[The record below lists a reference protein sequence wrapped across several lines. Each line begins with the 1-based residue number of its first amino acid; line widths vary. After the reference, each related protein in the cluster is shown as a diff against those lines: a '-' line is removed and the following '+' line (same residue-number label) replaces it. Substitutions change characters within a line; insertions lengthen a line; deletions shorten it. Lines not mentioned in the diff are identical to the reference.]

1 MCGVLL
7 FTLLAVPG
15 VDVEAKPLA
24 GPEITGTLV
33 SLSADT
39 LVVKTA
45 QGEKSLGVR
54 ELQSVGRPG
63 KTPESVERAKVWV
76 DLIDGSELTGNKYVA
91 AAGKATFTL
100 LGGATVEIPTRSIRS
115 VRLHEKPTDATLQKE
130 WSEIVEGKPAGDV
143 LIIRKVS
150 VVKVEG
156 DDKTTEKTQVALDSL
171 EGVLKD
177 VTPDLVQFVFD
188 GDTLDVKREKI
199 EGFVYYHAVDRE
211 LPDAACRVS
220 DASGSA
226 WQAKSVTL
234 AGEQLEIVGVAGVK
248 VSLPLARF
256 VKLDYSAG
264 NTVFLSDLK
273 PDSAEFRHPLDDRFT
288 SGRLAKFYQPRDN
301 RGLEADSRLR
311 LEGDTRDH
319 RGLALH
325 SRTQLVYRLPA
336 KAQWFESLAELD
348 GAVPDHCV
356 VKLVISGDNK
366 PLLTE
371 TITGVDKARSL
382 KVDVSGVRRLGILV
396 DVVSD
401 RTSSQL
407 NLIEARIT
415 K

>member
-7 FTLLAVPG
+7 ITLLAVPG
-15 VDVEAKPLA
+15 IDVEARPLA
-24 GPEITGTLV
+24 GPEVAGTLV

-45 QGEKSLGVR
+45 QGEKSLVVR
-54 ELQSVGRPG
+54 ELASVARPG
-63 KTPESVERAKVWV
+63 APPESGEKSKVWV
-76 DLIDGSELTGNKYVA
+76 DLIDGSELAGVKYLA
-91 AAGKATFTL
+91 SQGKATFTL
-100 LGGATVEIPTRSIRS
+100 LGGAAVEIPTRSIRS
-115 VRLHEKPTDATLQKE
+115 VRLQEKPADQTLQKQ
-130 WSEIVEGKPAGDV
+130 WAEIVEGKPAGDV
-143 LIIRKVS
+143 LIIRKRS
-150 VVKVEG
+150 LVKVEG
-156 DDKTTEKTQVALDSL
+156 DDKVIEKDQIALDSL

-177 VTPDLVQFVFD
+177 VTPDIVQFVFD
-188 GDTLDVKREKI
+188 GDTLDVKRDKI

-220 DASGSA
+220 DASGSS

-234 AGEQLEIVGVAGVK
+234 AGEQLEISTVTGVK
-248 VSLPLARF
+248 ARLPLARF
-256 VKLDYSAG
+256 TKLDYSAG

-273 PDSAEFRHPLDDRFT
+273 ADSAEFRHPLDDRFT

-301 RGLEADSRLR
+301 RGLEAESRLR
-311 LEGDTRDH
+311 LEGDSRDH

-336 KAQWFESLAELD
+336 KAHWFETLAELD

-356 VKLVISGDNK
+356 VRLVITGDNK

-371 TITGVDKARSL
+371 TISGVDKARPL